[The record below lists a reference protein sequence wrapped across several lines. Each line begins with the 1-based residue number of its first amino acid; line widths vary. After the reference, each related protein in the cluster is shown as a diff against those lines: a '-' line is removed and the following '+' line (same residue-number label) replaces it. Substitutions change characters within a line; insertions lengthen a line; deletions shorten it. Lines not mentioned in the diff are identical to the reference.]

1 MSDFEGRVAVVTGGS
16 SGIGLA
22 TVRLLLARG
31 ASVAFCARTSE
42 TVAAVETELAS
53 GHGAGRVMGRAL
65 SVLDPEAVQGF
76 AAEVRDRFGRCD
88 LLVNNAGQGRVSTFA
103 ETTDDDWRAEYE
115 LKIFSQV
122 HPVRAFRPLLEETGG
137 AIVVVNS
144 LLSLQPEPHM
154 VCTSSARAGVQSLVK
169 SLSVEL
175 APAIRVNAI
184 LLGLVD
190 SGQWARRFEAR
201 EDESQSRE
209 DWYGALAARKG
220 IPLERLG
227 QPEEAAEAIAF
238 LGSARASYV
247 TGASLEVSGG
257 LSRHI

>member
-31 ASVAFCARTSE
+31 ASVAFCARTAE
-42 TVAAVETELAS
+42 KVAAVEAELA
-53 GHGAGRVMGRAL
+53 GTHGAERVMGRAL

-76 AAEVRDRFGRCD
+76 AGEVRDRFGRCD

-103 ETTDDDWRAEYE
+103 DTTDDDWRAEYE

-201 EDESQSRE
+201 EDQGQSRE

-220 IPLERLG
+220 IPLNRLG